1 MRLLTTFLV
10 ACFTLATQA
19 NEVYTVIANPGENAS
34 NSIRIN
40 WHSDIDSENTYCLY
54 TECNDTNWE
63 HSKKAVP
70 QSELCTAFDSMYSK
84 TADNKNIYEQA
95 KFIRNTIELNK
106 LKPGTK
112 YMYKIVPCD
121 NSSETYYFKTA
132 PVEGVWTAGIIS
144 DFHAYTPIPNRVKS
158 AMNMIKTLEQCNNAD
173 LDMMLHVGDI
183 IAWGGSY
190 SFWKDL
196 YTNEPF
202 KKYVWAGVNG
212 NHDNMDRT
220 NKKNTNNFFRYANNN
235 PENGY
240 TGEIGVCYH
249 FTYLIHHVKQ

>member
-70 QSELCTAFDSMYSK
+70 QSELCTAFDRMYSK

-95 KFIRNTIELNK
+95 KLIRNTI
-106 LKPGTK
+106 
-112 YMYKIVPCD
+112 
-121 NSSETYYFKTA
+121 
-132 PVEGVWTAGIIS
+132 
-144 DFHAYTPIPNRVKS
+144 
-158 AMNMIKTLEQCNNAD
+158 
-173 LDMMLHVGDI
+173 
-183 IAWGGSY
+183 
-190 SFWKDL
+190 
-196 YTNEPF
+196 
-202 KKYVWAGVNG
+202 
-212 NHDNMDRT
+212 
-220 NKKNTNNFFRYANNN
+220 
-235 PENGY
+235 
-240 TGEIGVCYH
+240 
-249 FTYLIHHVKQ
+249 